1 MIGIELPKPPW
12 NISGNSGNVTWI
24 MPHNGKSVW
33 ISSHRNNTGI
43 PAGAE
48 FLYEDGHVS
57 WRVFKLNNAR
67 GTIDVGS
74 ISGQWVLFYKP
85 PNIITN
91 M

>member
-1 MIGIELPKPPW
+1 MSDRLQSLGTW
-12 NISGNSGNVTWI
+12 SISGNRGKVEWT
-24 MPHNGKSVW
+24 MPYNGKTVW
-33 ISSHRNNTGI
+33 LSSHRNSAGI
-43 PAGAE
+43 PAGSE

-57 WRVFKLNNAR
+57 WRVFKLNNPR
-67 GTIDVGS
+67 TTIDVGS